1 MNNCIIPPP
10 EDRPPIGFDKFW
22 AWYFYDGE
30 KCPSVGNFT
39 YEPPD
44 WINQLFPLGNRRHET
59 SVEANYS
66 YQITY
71 LSLHSAWF
79 ITCLILFY
87 GNARKQW
94 VLYLPW
100 ILITLTLIIMDL
112 AVSVFFIEDV
122 IDEIKGG
129 GYSTTMV
136 WILSMYF
143 RLFFLWVTNIEE
155 LATAFNS
162 FCKSY
167 HKRSKQT
174 RLKRKQDR
182 KQAMAVSQA
191 AAAADAAARAEV
203 RQEQQHMQMVQQEQ
217 WQQNSQP
224 GVDNRA
230 FAGVQA
236 APVILQPPLLPRR
249 PPAPK
254 EQRPF
259 TYLNSNF
266 QPDNPHDLEGM
277 RANPASVPE
286 PVVNALRNSKMIRN
300 DPVFPAAPV
309 QNFYIPDDGYAHK
322 RDRSPEVPSKPFHRR
337 HDSLQNFRTQEP
349 EPGFVRSSSIRD
361 PSRMPQY
368 NDSPHYDKHPGYQKP
383 WDEKSRPSN
392 MSNLKKFPRVNL
404 IEGKEEARLQPQ
416 GQRRRLSP
424 PSSHQRGDEEP
435 YPLPASQKRN
445 HSLPMD
451 RERPYS
457 SQGNREMPYSRQGK
471 REKPYSPQGNRE
483 KPYSPQG
490 NREKPYSPQG
500 NREKP
505 YSPQGNREKP
515 YSPQGNREKP
525 YSPQGN
531 REKPYSPQGNRER
544 PYSAD
549 AKPFTYYV

>member
-1 MNNCIIPPP
+1 MLQQCCCDPYKRTYITAIFTAVEAVAFGVLNLVLICMNNCIIPPP

-87 GNARKQW
+87 
-94 VLYLPW
+94 
-100 ILITLTLIIMDL
+100 
-112 AVSVFFIEDV
+112 
-122 IDEIKGG
+122 
-129 GYSTTMV
+129 
-136 WILSMYF
+136 
-143 RLFFLWVTNIEE
+143 
-155 LATAFNS
+155 
-162 FCKSY
+162 
-167 HKRSKQT
+167 
-174 RLKRKQDR
+174 
-182 KQAMAVSQA
+182 
-191 AAAADAAARAEV
+191 DAAARAEV